1 MEYNK
6 NIIGRKRE
14 QDILNACVESRKAEF
29 IAVYGRR
36 RIGKTF
42 LVKQFFHDS
51 FDFYT
56 TGIYKISKA
65 EQLRDW
71 QEKLRRYSGVKR
83 NRPKDWFEAFYQLQE
98 YLETKDDQEK
108 IILFIDE
115 LPWMDTPRSNFLR
128 ALEMFW
134 NSWASTRNGLKLI
147 VCGSATTWMT
157 NKLLGDKGGLHNR
170 VTRPIRL
177 APFCLRE
184 TEEYLESND
193 IEWERQEILDAYMIL
208 GGTPFYLSLLN
219 PELSLAQNVD
229 ELFFGQDPILASEY
243 DFLFSS
249 LFNEA
254 SLYRRVV
261 EVLATKLKGLTRE
274 ELVQALKTAN
284 NGKLT
289 EVLDNLKK
297 CDFLRSYQAFGKKEK
312 GMLYQ
317 LSDMYTLFYLRF
329 LKNYN
334 GRDEHAWSNMPD
346 GKRSTWA
353 GYAFEQVCI
362 LHVNQLK
369 QALGISGIACDVCSW
384 SYRNEEQGAQIDLV
398 IDRSD
403 KSIDLCE
410 MKYSVGTYEL
420 KKDYVEWMRE
430 RRNLFRDVTGT
441 KKTLRLTL
449 VSSGGIKQNKYTS
462 SIQGKVGLDDLF
474 EE

>member
-6 NIIGRKRE
+6 NIIGRKHE
-14 QDILNACVESRKAEF
+14 QDILHACVESQRAEF

-42 LVKQFFHDS
+42 LVKQYFHDT

-56 TGIYKISKA
+56 TGIFKVSKT
-65 EQLRDW
+65 EQLKDW
-71 QEKLRRYSGVKR
+71 QEKLRRYSGTKR
-83 NRPKDWFEAFYQLQE
+83 NRPKDWFEAFYQLE
-98 YLETKDDQEK
+98 DFLESKKEQEK
-108 IILFIDE
+108 IVIFIDE
-115 LPWMDTPRSNFLR
+115 LPWLDTPKSNFLR

-134 NSWASTRNGLKLI
+134 NSWASSRNGLKLI

-157 NKLLGDKGGLHNR
+157 NKLLADKGGLHNR

-184 TEEYLESND
+184 TEEYLQSVG

-219 PELSLAQNVD
+219 PEYSLSQNID
-229 ELFFGQDPILASEY
+229 ELFFGQNPILLSEF
-243 DFLFSS
+243 DFLYSS
-249 LFNEA
+249 LFNDA
-254 SLYRRVV
+254 SLYRKIV
-261 EVLATKLKGLTRE
+261 EALATKLKGLTRE
-274 ELVQALKTAN
+274 ELIGILKINN
-284 NGKLT
+284 NGKLS
-289 EVLDNLKK
+289 EALGNLQK

-317 LSDMYTLFYLRF
+317 LSDMFTLFYLRF
-329 LKNYN
+329 LKNYHGMDN
-334 GRDEHAWSNMPD
+334 HAWSNMPE
-346 GKRSTWA
+346 GKRNAWA

-362 LHVNQLK
+362 LHINQLK
-369 QALGISGIACDVCSW
+369 LALGISGIACNVCSW
-384 SYRNEEQGAQIDLV
+384 SYKNELQGAQIDLI

-410 MKYSVGTYEL
+410 MKYCIGLYEL

-430 RRNLFRDVTGT
+430 RRNLFREVTGT
-441 KKTLRLTL
+441 NKSIRLTL
-449 VSSGGIKQNKYTS
+449 VSAGGIKQNKYSS
-462 SIQGKVGLDDLF
+462 SIQGKVILDDLF
-474 EE
+474 KE